1 MHFDLRPDDQE
12 AEVARIETLGGKRIE
27 IGQSSDPATTWVVMV
42 DPEGNE
48 FCLLKSESKGN

>member
-1 MHFDLRPDDQE
+1 MHFDLRSDDQE

-27 IGQSSDPATTWVVMV
+27 IGQSADPATTWVVMV